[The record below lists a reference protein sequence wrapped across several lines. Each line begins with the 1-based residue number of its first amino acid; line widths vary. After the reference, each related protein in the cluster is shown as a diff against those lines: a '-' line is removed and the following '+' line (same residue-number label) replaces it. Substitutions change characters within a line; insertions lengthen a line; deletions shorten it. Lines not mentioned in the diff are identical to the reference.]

1 MLGSVNCGTSIIIKY
16 ENHFLPR
23 RHEKFHLK
31 KVLRPLN
38 VKFSG
43 RKKESYKDTKLKL
56 DPSFLFFFFDGRTI
70 ISCLL
75 HFTMYTVITSSSRQ
89 KLFYI
94 YIYIY
99 IITTIQLLLRQSSL
113 AYFDHTEIFGGILT
127 IFEILKIF
135 FRSILVILYSF
146 LIF

>member
-1 MLGSVNCGTSIIIKY
+1 MEG
-16 ENHFLPR
+16 P
-23 RHEKFHLK
+23 
-31 KVLRPLN
+31 
-38 VKFSG
+38 
-43 RKKESYKDTKLKL
+43 
-56 DPSFLFFFFDGRTI
+56 I

-75 HFTMYTVITSSSRQ
+75 HFTMYKVITSSSRQ